1 MNILNLFGVLAF
13 VAPWICNGE
22 CYKILGVFHFPGIS
36 HNILSTKLMKRL
48 LAAGHDVTMITT
60 LPMKDVPKG
69 GTYREILIEG
79 SEEYFQHMMATNNL
93 FEVDKSGLISML
105 ITMTNSFQ
113 DLLKLT
119 FNNSKV
125 QQLINSNEMFDAV
138 IVEQFASDPL
148 KIFAH
153 IYGCPLIIL
162 NSIGPNSVVN
172 NLVGNP
178 SPISYA
184 GHLFIGDFSK
194 DLSLI
199 NRAKNLFFHISE
211 YLVFTFF
218 MLPHDDALMHE
229 FFPYAPPLSELYN
242 NVSLILLNSHTSLYP
257 ALPLVPN
264 MVEIGGYFID
274 PSKKLPKDLQEF
286 LDNSPEGVIY
296 FSLGSNLK
304 SKDLP
309 SEQKQW
315 ILSVLGNLKE
325 KVLWKFE
332 EDLPGKPKNVF
343 IKKWLPQQDVL
354 AHPNIKLFITH
365 GGLLSTTETIYHGVP
380 ILAIPVFGDQSAN
393 ADRAVSSGY
402 GLKLKYNTPEFTK
415 ENFEESLNELLHN
428 PKYRENA
435 KFRQK
440 LYHDRPEEPM
450 KTAIYWIEY
459 TIRHRGAPHLTV
471 AGAKLPWYKYFM
483 VDVFV
488 VILLGLLVVYKTGKW
503 AVKKLFGRNRNQ
515 ISINK
520 KTN

>member
-1 MNILNLFGVLAF
+1 MNFLKLFGVLAF
-13 VAPWICNGE
+13 LSLWSGDGE

-36 HNILSTKLMKRL
+36 HNILSTKLIKGL
-48 LAAGHDVTMITT
+48 LTAGHDVTMIAT

-69 GTYREILIEG
+69 GTYREILVEG
-79 SEEYFQHMMATNNL
+79 AQEFFEKMMVEMNIFDMNKFGMLTMLLNRTRNL
-93 FEVDKSGLISML
+93 QEIMKFTFEDP
-105 ITMTNSFQ
+105 
-113 DLLKLT
+113 
-119 FNNSKV
+119 KV
-125 QQLINSNEMFDAV
+125 QQLLNSNEKFDAV
-138 IVEQFASDPL
+138 ILEQFVNDPL
-148 KIFAH
+148 KVFAH
-153 IYGCPLIIL
+153 IYDCPLIL
-162 NSIGPNSVVN
+162 LSGVGPNTMVN
-172 NLVGNP
+172 RLVGNP

-184 GHLFIGDFSK
+184 AHLLLGDFSK
-194 DLSLI
+194 DLSFF
-199 NRAKNLFFHISE
+199 NRLKNLVAHAMENFM
-211 YLVFTFF
+211 FTFF
-218 MLPHDDALMHE
+218 LFPSDDNFLHQ
-229 FFPYAPPLSELYN
+229 FFPDAPPLAELCQ
-242 NVSLILLNSHTSLYP
+242 NVSLVLLNSHVSLSP

-274 PSKKLPKDLQEF
+274 PPKKLPKDLKDI

-332 EDLPGKPKNVF
+332 EDLPGRPKNVF

-402 GLKLKYNTPEFTK
+402 ALKLKYNTPEFTK
-415 ENFEESLNELLHN
+415 ENFEKSLNELLHN
-428 PKYRENA
+428 PTYRENA

-440 LYHDRPEEPM
+440 LYHDRPEKPM

-471 AGAKLPWYKYFM
+471 AGAKLPWYKYYL

-488 VILLGLLVVYKTGKW
+488 VIFLGLLGAYKTGKW
-503 AVKKLFGRNRNQ
+503 VVKK
-515 ISINK
+515 SICGIKRKCSNK
-520 KTN
+520 KKSD